1 MYVCENLCKTS
12 VVLQFL
18 GLNVTKNVIN
28 VTYQSN
34 IDKSYAFD
42 CENVSEFTQKLDFTL
57 EKAESVGKLLHS
69 EIKAGKLVPRKEN
82 I

>member
-1 MYVCENLCKTS
+1 MFVKSYENLSSSAIFGVKCD
-12 VVLQFL
+12 
-18 GLNVTKNVIN
+18 KNVIK

-42 CENVSEFTQKLDFTL
+42 CKNVSEFTQKLDMAL
-57 EKAESVGKLLHS
+57 EKTESVGKLLHS
-69 EIKAGKLVPRKEN
+69 EISAGNLVPRKEN

>member
-1 MYVCENLCKTS
+1 MFEKSYENLSSSAIFGVKCD
-12 VVLQFL
+12 
-18 GLNVTKNVIN
+18 KNVIN

-42 CENVSEFTQKLDFTL
+42 CKNVSEFAHKLDLTL
-57 EKAESVGKLLHS
+57 EKSESVGKLLHS

>member
-1 MYVCENLCKTS
+1 MFVKTYENLSSSAIFGVKCY
-12 VVLQFL
+12 
-18 GLNVTKNVIN
+18 KNVIN

-42 CENVSEFTQKLDFTL
+42 CKNVSEFAHKLDLTL
-57 EKAESVGKLLHS
+57 EKSESVGKLLDS

>member
-1 MYVCENLCKTS
+1 MFVKSYKNLS
-12 VVLQFL
+12 SSAIF
-18 GLNVTKNVIN
+18 GLNCDKNVIN

-42 CENVSEFTQKLDFTL
+42 CKNVSEFTQKLDLAL
-57 EKAESVGKLLHS
+57 EKTESVGKLLHS
-69 EIKAGKLVPRKEN
+69 EIKAGNLVPRKEN

>member
-1 MYVCENLCKTS
+1 M
-12 VVLQFL
+12 
-18 GLNVTKNVIN
+18 
-28 VTYQSN
+28 SN

-42 CENVSEFTQKLDFTL
+42 CENVSEFTQKLDITL

-69 EIKAGKLVPRKEN
+69 EIKAGKLVPRSEN

>member
-1 MYVCENLCKTS
+1 MFVKTYENLSSSAIFGVKCD
-12 VVLQFL
+12 
-18 GLNVTKNVIN
+18 KNVIN

-42 CENVSEFTQKLDFTL
+42 CKNVSEFAHKLDLTL
-57 EKAESVGKLLHS
+57 ENSESVGKLLHS

>member
-1 MYVCENLCKTS
+1 MFVKTYENLSSSAIFGVKCD
-12 VVLQFL
+12 
-18 GLNVTKNVIN
+18 KNVIN

-42 CENVSEFTQKLDFTL
+42 CKNVSEFAHKLDLTL
-57 EKAESVGKLLHS
+57 EKSESVGKLLHS
-69 EIKAGKLVPRKEN
+69 EIKAGKLVPKKES

>member
-1 MYVCENLCKTS
+1 MFVKTYENLSSSAIFGVKCD
-12 VVLQFL
+12 
-18 GLNVTKNVIN
+18 KNVIN

-42 CENVSEFTQKLDFTL
+42 CKNVSEFAHKIELTL
-57 EKAESVGKLLHS
+57 EKSESVGKLLHS
-69 EIKAGKLVPRKEN
+69 ELKAGKLVPRKEN

>member
-1 MYVCENLCKTS
+1 MFVKSYENLSSSAIFGVKCD
-12 VVLQFL
+12 
-18 GLNVTKNVIN
+18 KNVIN

-42 CENVSEFTQKLDFTL
+42 CKNVSEFAHKLDLTL
-57 EKAESVGKLLHS
+57 EKSESVGKLLHS
-69 EIKAGKLVPRKEN
+69 EIKAGKLVPRSEN

>member
-1 MYVCENLCKTS
+1 MFVKTYENLDSSAVNRLKIDKNS
-12 VVLQFL
+12 VF
-18 GLNVTKNVIN
+18 

-42 CENVSEFTQKLDFTL
+42 CKNVSEFTQKLDITL

-69 EIKAGKLVPRKEN
+69 EIKAGKLVPRSEN

>member
-1 MYVCENLCKTS
+1 MFVKSYENLSSSAIFGVKCD
-12 VVLQFL
+12 
-18 GLNVTKNVIN
+18 KNVIN

-42 CENVSEFTQKLDFTL
+42 CKNVSEFAHKLDLTL
-57 EKAESVGKLLHS
+57 EKSESVGKLLHS

-82 I
+82 K

>member
-1 MYVCENLCKTS
+1 MFVKTYENLSSSAIFGVKCD
-12 VVLQFL
+12 
-18 GLNVTKNVIN
+18 KNVIN

-42 CENVSEFTQKLDFTL
+42 CENVSEFTDFTL